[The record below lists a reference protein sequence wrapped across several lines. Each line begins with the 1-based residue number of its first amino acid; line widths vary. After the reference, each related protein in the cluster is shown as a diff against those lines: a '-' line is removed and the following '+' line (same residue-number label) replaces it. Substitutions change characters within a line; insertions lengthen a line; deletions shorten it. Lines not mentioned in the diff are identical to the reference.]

1 MTIAA
6 RACPAC
12 HTPLPVEAHF
22 CLHCGTATP
31 TEPGVPARTAATDV
45 GEITRVRKALATR
58 GYNVE
63 RVLGEGGMATVY
75 LATDVK
81 HHRHV
86 AVKVMRPDLAA
97 TLGAERFLREVE
109 IAAQLNH
116 PNILPVHD
124 SGNADGVLY
133 YVMPYVDGE
142 SLHERIK
149 RETQL
154 PVDEALRI
162 AREVGEALA
171 YAHSRRI
178 VHRDIKPANI
188 MLSAGHALVADFGIA
203 RAVGGGG
210 SAITQT
216 GFAVG
221 TPQYMSP
228 EQASGSAAVDG
239 RSDIFALGCVLYEM
253 LAGEPPFTGPTPQA
267 IVTRSMTEPPRSLTT
282 TREGV
287 SPAVEAVVIRSLTKN
302 PADRWQTAADFAKAL
317 GAAEDQVRLGPISGA
332 RTPAPMPAAATG
344 PSAATV
350 WTIFG
355 VAGVAALVLVYGL
368 VRRWGL
374 PVWSLGLAVGLLA
387 VGALVLVTAGRV
399 EVRRTSGESV
409 GVLLRLFTWRN
420 ATLGGIA
427 ALGLWSAV
435 ATALVFRG
443 PAGGSA
449 TGSVVRLAVLPFENR
464 GAAED
469 NYFVDGVADQVRGK
483 LMGLKGFQIT
493 ARASSDQYKG
503 VKKTPREIGGELGV
517 DYLLTST
524 VTWAKTGDGKGRVQV
539 VPELIDVKTGAGTW
553 QQSFDSELTDIF
565 QVQGDIATKV
575 AGALNVALAPSE
587 KQEIAERPT
596 KNLAAYDLFLKAKAL
611 TDNDPASLRQSVG
624 YLEQAV
630 ALDSTFADAWTALA
644 VNLSILY
651 FNGTPDPEVGGRARQ
666 AVDRARALAP
676 DKATTHFARYL
687 YFTNVANDLS
697 SAEAEVMEAMRAAP
711 NDASVLRMASGME
724 AQRGR
729 WQESLAH
736 AEQAMRL
743 DPRTRRSK
751 TTLWNALSSL
761 HRLPEATTLGRE
773 LVAEFPNDL
782 NLREGLAQVY
792 LMQGDLAAARAL
804 IREAPPQVP
813 RTALASYFAIYQDL
827 YWVLEEENQQ
837 LVMRLGPAL
846 FDNDRSI
853 WATVQMQLATLR
865 GDRRRALAFA
875 DTAQAEFTKQIRNT
889 PNDPQRHLFRGLAL
903 ATLGRKA
910 EAIQEATVG
919 ASFNPLDKDQTQ
931 GAYYQHQ
938 LMRVYLLVGE
948 NVKALDILERLV
960 RIPYVLTPAWIRI
973 DPNFAPLRGNPRF
986 EKLLQSG

>member
-409 GVLLRLFTWRN
+409 GGLLRLFTWRN